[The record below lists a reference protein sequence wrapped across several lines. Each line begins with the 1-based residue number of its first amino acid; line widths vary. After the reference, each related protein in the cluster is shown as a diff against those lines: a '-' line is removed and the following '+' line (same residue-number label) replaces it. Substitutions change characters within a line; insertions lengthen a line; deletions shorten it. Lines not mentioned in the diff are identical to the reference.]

1 MRKYLTT
8 FCCLNFDLK
17 LRLFSINCVY
27 ILPDGKLVSYIF
39 NVLLKPVFQN
49 TVEEIRYLCHVI
61 NSPPDLGHVMMLG
74 HAHPEPLIRLA
85 SLHCGY
91 SVVQTLQNS
100 NHTLQHSSDPNG
112 MSAVKYSIPQFR
124 RDLIAIST
132 TAGVRNER
140 LVLLLTDKQIFNES
154 FLTCIYEF
162 VKGSAI
168 SALFS
173 KEEQAKI
180 INGVRGDM
188 TQSGITFSAE
198 SAWSFFLR

>member
-1 MRKYLTT
+1 M
-8 FCCLNFDLK
+8 
-17 LRLFSINCVY
+17 
-27 ILPDGKLVSYIF
+27 
-39 NVLLKPVFQN
+39 
-49 TVEEIRYLCHVI
+49 EEVNYLCHTI
-61 NSPPDLGHVMMLG
+61 NSPPDLGHVIMLG
-74 HAHPEPLIRLA
+74 KAHPEPLVRLA

-91 SVVQTLQNS
+91 SVVQTSQNS
-100 NHTLQHSSDPNG
+100 SNTHQHSNDPNG
-112 MSAVKYSIPQFR
+112 MSPVKYAIPQFR
-124 RDLIAIST
+124 KDLVAIST

-154 FLTCIYEF
+154 FLTCVYEF

-180 INGVRGDM
+180 VNGVRGDM
-188 TQSGITFSAE
+188 TQSGIVFSVE